1 MENDVVSKMIVGTVC
16 LILLIIVVNSA
27 IRNSEI
33 PKESAKILGDIITA
47 LLTIASMI
55 LGNKYLKK

>member
-1 MENDVVSKMIVGTVC
+1 MIVGTVC
-16 LILLIIVVNSA
+16 LMLLIIVVNSA